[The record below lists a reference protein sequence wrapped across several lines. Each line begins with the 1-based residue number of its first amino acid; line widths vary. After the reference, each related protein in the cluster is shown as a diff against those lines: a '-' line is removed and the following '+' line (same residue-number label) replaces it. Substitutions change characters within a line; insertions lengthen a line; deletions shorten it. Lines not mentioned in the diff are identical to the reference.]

1 MKMKKIMAAG
11 MAMAAIIV
19 VRTALSYLYTEQAAE
34 VFTRVSLSALFYY
47 WVIRGMQSRK
57 NKKLCGKTR

>member
-1 MKMKKIMAAG
+1 
-11 MAMAAIIV
+11 MAAIIV